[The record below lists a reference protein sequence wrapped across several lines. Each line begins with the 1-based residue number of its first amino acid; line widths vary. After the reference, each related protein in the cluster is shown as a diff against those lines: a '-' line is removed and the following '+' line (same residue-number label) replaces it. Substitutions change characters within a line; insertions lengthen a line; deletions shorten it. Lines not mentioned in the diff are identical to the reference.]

1 MSETIAIVGAG
12 ITGLACADALEDAV
26 VVDRIPVTGGVNGWD
41 DPDTR
46 RLTRACGARFL
57 LGATATRW
65 DGSALC
71 VVGPG
76 GVERIAAAA
85 LVIAGGA
92 RPQGRAQLG
101 IAGDRPAGVLPA
113 TAACHLA
120 ENGLPLGRSVIV
132 YGGGDWAHRSSAE
145 LLHAGAQ
152 VTVLA
157 PYGLLREM
165 PAGAEVREGD
175 RITAVRGRVRVERVE
190 LDDGRAAVECDGLVL
205 AHGLAPNR
213 NVDGAVL
220 DGERVI
226 YAQPMDDPASV
237 AGAEADGRH
246 AAVRAMEL
254 IRQGGTR

>member
-1 MSETIAIVGAG
+1 MSETVAIVGAG
-12 ITGLACADALEDAV
+12 ITGLACAEALEHAV

-46 RLTRACGARFL
+46 RLTGACGARFL

-65 DGSALC
+65 DGGTLW
-71 VVGPG
+71 VIGPG

-85 LVIAGGA
+85 LVIAGGT

-101 IAGDRPAGVLPA
+101 IVGDRPAGVLPA

-120 ENGLPLGRSVIV
+120 ENGLPIGRRVVV
-132 YGGGDWAHRSSAE
+132 YGGGDWAHRSAVE
-145 LLHAGAQ
+145 LLHAGAE

-157 PYGLLREM
+157 PYGLLHEM

-175 RITAVRGRVRVERVE
+175 RVTAVRGRLRVERVE
-190 LDDGRAAVECDGLVL
+190 LDDGRVDVECDGLVL
-205 AHGLAPNR
+205 AHGLSPNR

-220 DGERVI
+220 DGDRVI
-226 YAQPMDDPASV
+226 YAQPLDDPASV
-237 AGAEADGRH
+237 AGAKAAGRH
-246 AAVRAMEL
+246 AAVRVMEL

>member
-1 MSETIAIVGAG
+1 MSETVAIVGAG
-12 ITGLACADALEDAV
+12 ITGLACAEALEDAV

-46 RLTRACGARFL
+46 RLTGACRGRFL

-65 DGSALC
+65 DGRALW
-71 VVGPG
+71 VIGPT

-120 ENGLPLGRSVIV
+120 ENGLPVGRRVIV
-132 YGGGDWAHRSSAE
+132 YGGGDWAHRASVE
-145 LLHAGAQ
+145 LLHSGAQ
-152 VTVLA
+152 VTVMA

-165 PAGAEVREGD
+165 PAGARVREGD
-175 RITAVRGRVRVERVE
+175 RVTAVRGRLRVEHVE
-190 LDDGRAAVECDGLVL
+190 LDDSRTGVECDGLVL

-226 YAQPMDDPASV
+226 YAQPLDDPASV
-237 AGAEADGRH
+237 AGAEAAGRH
-246 AAVRAMEL
+246 AAVQAMEL